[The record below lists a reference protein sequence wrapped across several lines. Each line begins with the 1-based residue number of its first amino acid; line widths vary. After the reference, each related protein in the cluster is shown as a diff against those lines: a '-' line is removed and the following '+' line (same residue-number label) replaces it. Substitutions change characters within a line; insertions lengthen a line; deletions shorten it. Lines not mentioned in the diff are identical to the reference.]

1 MADAAL
7 SVTASPLAA
16 LLTGAPADSHS
27 GSATAQPSDP
37 FAALLAS
44 ATASPAETKSA
55 TTTADAVAALL
66 ASAAKVVTPPP
77 VTTSPATVTTLPM
90 PVDARPAEAEAASP
104 VADHADKDDKDDK
117 DAETGDPSDDPLAD
131 AIASGATAV
140 LALAPMMVAPVQP
153 QPPATTPTPTP
164 IKIDAP
170 IGMAKRVP
178 LAGMPV
184 GRPFKPVTQFAA
196 GTNAKPL
203 DAAQTSAASAAAT
216 TANTAEAAQTNADM
230 ASVQAAANVAK
241 LDVAQAKAD
250 SSSAQADSRTPQPAT
265 TDAPPAKTALSP
277 EMVKAAMVAL
287 KQGDG
292 ATAAAD
298 RTTGVEEAPVAPTP
312 IAQAQGRKP
321 QSPTVQQVQNQ
332 TAPAPAPAPV
342 RRRGDEVAAPR
353 RTGDTRKRVETTVG
367 DTAAAGLGQRAEPA
381 MTFGRAATVQPKGD
395 AVVEQ
400 SLTIA
405 RDGAW
410 LDTLARDI
418 ASSAGNGGD
427 LRFKLEP
434 QNLGSLTVAI
444 SQSDD
449 GASIRMTADKET
461 TRNLLLDAQPKLI
474 AEARA
479 QGLKVSDTHVDL
491 KQDQSQNQNQHQNP
505 AQDAMRWAQGSAGQG
520 GTAQNGQNRQSSPDH
535 QPFVSNLGRKAE
547 AESESLEGDSDAL
560 YA

>member
-1 MADAAL
+1 MADTAL

-16 LLTGAPADSHS
+16 LLANAPADSHS

-55 TTTADAVAALL
+55 TAAADAVAALL
-66 ASAAKVVTPPP
+66 ASATKVAPSP
-77 VTTSPATVTTLPM
+77 VIVAPVAAATLPT
-90 PVDARPAEAEAASP
+90 PVEALPAEAEGALP
-104 VADHADKDDKDDK
+104 VADHADTDDKDEK
-117 DAETGDPSDDPLAD
+117 DAETQDPSDDPLAD

-140 LALAPMMVAPVQP
+140 LALAPMIVAPVQP
-153 QPPATTPTPTP
+153 QPSAATPAPAP

-170 IGMAKRVP
+170 IGMPKRVP
-178 LAGMPV
+178 LAGVPV
-184 GRPFKPVTQFAA
+184 GRPFTPVTQFAA
-196 GTNAKPL
+196 GTNARLL
-203 DAAQTSAASAAAT
+203 DATQTSAASAAAT
-216 TANTAEAAQTNADM
+216 TANNAKAAQTNADM
-230 ASVQAAANVAK
+230 ASAQAEANVAK

-250 SSSAQADSRTPQPAT
+250 SSSTQADSRTPRAAAADAQPAT
-265 TDAPPAKTALSP
+265 TAPSP
-277 EMVKAAMVAL
+277 EMVSAAIAAL
-287 KQGDG
+287 KQGNG
-292 ATAAAD
+292 ATAEAD
-298 RTTGVEEAPVAPTP
+298 RATGVEQAPVAPTP
-312 IAQAQGRKP
+312 IAQAQVRKP
-321 QSPTVQQVQNQ
+321 QSPAVQQVQNQ
-332 TAPAPAPAPV
+332 TTQAPAPV
-342 RRRGDEVAAPR
+342 HRRGDEIAAPR
-353 RTGDTRKRVETTVG
+353 RAGDTRKRVETTVG

-381 MTFGRAATVQPKGD
+381 VTFGRAAIVQPKGD

-418 ASSAGNGGD
+418 ASSAGNGSD

-444 SQSDD
+444 SQGDD

-491 KQDQSQNQNQHQNP
+491 KQDQSQNQNQHQNA
-505 AQDAMRWAQGSAGQG
+505 AQDAARWAQGSAGQG

-547 AESESLEGDSDAL
+547 AESESLDGDSDAL